1 MQKNIC
7 VSWAQNL
14 LDFKVCPINSAC
26 RIGGEQLDRI
36 TISPNPTSNK
46 FQLNGI
52 DFSTDKNYKLSI
64 SDISGK
70 EIQVFERVNSNEF
83 NIDNFANGIYIVNL
97 MADNKRLFS
106 SKLIVNK

>member
-1 MQKNIC
+1 MGVVDLSYWQGRNTGWTFLPYYTYRVQVVMQKNIC

-52 DFSTDKNYKLSI
+52 DFSTDKK
-64 SDISGK
+64 
-70 EIQVFERVNSNEF
+70 
-83 NIDNFANGIYIVNL
+83 
-97 MADNKRLFS
+97 
-106 SKLIVNK
+106 